1 LKTKVP
7 IKQRPRGE
15 REGEPRGESEGER
28 REGGWRLGFFI
39 RARER
44 ERGERGGW
52 RLGFFIRTL

>member
-39 RARER
+39 KAWERER
-44 ERGERGGW
+44 ERGERGAG
-52 RLGFFIRTL
+52 G